1 MSFPPYSTH
10 GAYKVEYLWIDGQGS
25 VRGKTRVFRN
35 PITSVDDLPE
45 WNYDGSSTGQADGH
59 DSEVLIVPKALFNDP
74 FRNKEGEDNHKLA
87 LCDTYLPDGSPHP
100 TNTRVKAVEKFLV
113 QPELQPMFGIEQEF
127 FLVERGWPVGF
138 PSRDSFP
145 APQGDYYCG
154 TGFPHAV
161 GRECIEKSF
170 NRCLQAGLKLTGL
183 NAEVAPSQWEFQ
195 VCDYGID
202 VCDQLYVLRY
212 ILRRTAEEYGWDVDF
227 EPKPVKGDWNG
238 SGCHTNFSTKPMR
251 EDGGYQVILESINRL
266 SEKHSETMALYGE
279 GNQERMTGQHETA
292 DYNVFSFGVADRG
305 SSIRIPRSTEANGKG
320 YFEDRRPSS
329 NMDPY
334 LVTSW
339 LYQTSCGH

>member
-1 MSFPPYSTH
+1 M
-10 GAYKVEYLWIDGQGS
+10 
-25 VRGKTRVFRN
+25 
-35 PITSVDDLPE
+35 
-45 WNYDGSSTGQADGH
+45 
-59 DSEVLIVPKALFNDP
+59 
-74 FRNKEGEDNHKLA
+74 
-87 LCDTYLPDGSPHP
+87 
-100 TNTRVKAVEKFLV
+100 AVV
-113 QPELQPMFGIEQEF
+113 
-127 FLVERGWPVGF
+127 F

-227 EPKPVKGDWNG
+227 ETKPVKGDWNG

-251 EDGGYQVILESINRL
+251 EDGGYQVILHINRL
-266 SEKHSETMALYGE
+266 SEKHSETMA
-279 GNQERMTGQHETA
+279 
-292 DYNVFSFGVADRG
+292 S
-305 SSIRIPRSTEANGKG
+305 K
-320 YFEDRRPSS
+320 
-329 NMDPY
+329 
-334 LVTSW
+334 
-339 LYQTSCGH
+339 